1 MAEYGLII
9 LGGGPAGYR
18 AAEVAA
24 KKMRTLLIEKA
35 DLGGVCL
42 NSGCIPSKTFLQAAK
57 VADYGAHAA
66 RYGVRSAGAE
76 PDHAAVVARKTKVVR
91 TLTAG
96 VRASVKSAGADIIKA
111 AGYIEGLENGKFA
124 VTAAGEKHYADNL
137 LIACGS
143 EAVVLPIKGIEE
155 ARLAGRVVTNAEIFS
170 LKELPSSLVIIGG
183 GVVGAETASYFAS
196 AGSKV
201 TVIEATPRLLGSV
214 DRDVAEV
221 ITKALTR
228 KGVRFITSSTVT
240 EITPDGVICSGAEN
254 GFIEGDK
261 ILLSAGRRAVT
272 EGYGLEN
279 LGVVTT
285 RAGITTDKSMRTNV
299 KGVYAAGDVNGKSM
313 LAHTAYREAEAAVND
328 MLGIPNDMLGIPDEV
343 NYGAVPSVIY
353 TSPEGASV
361 GITAE
366 TEDVRFA
373 TVKIPAA
380 YSGRYVA
387 ECDERDGFLKLI
399 ADRERGILAGA
410 HAAVPYAGEIIN
422 AATALIALKTP
433 VEQAKKIVF
442 PHPTVAELMKT
453 ALDAL

>member
-1 MAEYGLII
+1 M
-9 LGGGPAGYR
+9 
-18 AAEVAA
+18 
-24 KKMRTLLIEKA
+24 
-35 DLGGVCL
+35 
-42 NSGCIPSKTFLQAAK
+42 
-57 VADYGAHAA
+57 
-66 RYGVRSAGAE
+66 
-76 PDHAAVVARKTKVVR
+76 
-91 TLTAG
+91 
-96 VRASVKSAGADIIKA
+96 
-111 AGYIEGLENGKFA
+111 
-124 VTAAGEKHYADNL
+124 
-137 LIACGS
+137 
-143 EAVVLPIKGIEE
+143 
-155 ARLAGRVVTNAEIFS
+155 
-170 LKELPSSLVIIGG
+170 
-183 GVVGAETASYFAS
+183 
-196 AGSKV
+196 
-201 TVIEATPRLLGSV
+201 
-214 DRDVAEV
+214 
-221 ITKALTR
+221 
-228 KGVRFITSSTVT
+228 
-240 EITPDGVICSGAEN
+240 ICSGAEN

-285 RAGITTDKSMRTNV
+285 RAGITTDNRMRTNV

-328 MLGIPNDMLGIPDEV
+328 MLGIPDEV

-366 TEDVRFA
+366 TEDARYS

-410 HAAVPYAGEIIN
+410 HAALPYAGEIIT
-422 AATALIALKTP
+422 AATALISLKTP
-433 VEQAKKIVF
+433 LDEAKKIVF